1 MAKIQS
7 SFFKTKK
14 VNSYNQKN
22 FTCITINF
30 TLNLL
35 LVKPL
40 NFCVMG
46 KSKDKENKE
55 VKKPATKSLKEKRLE
70 KKEKKAGK
78 V

>member
-1 MAKIQS
+1 MHWILQIWKPGS
-7 SFFKTKK
+7 GKLSYFFAC
-14 VNSYNQKN
+14 
-22 FTCITINF
+22 FEINF

-35 LVKPL
+35 LVSPK
-40 NFCVMG
+40 NICAMG
-46 KSKDKENKE
+46 KSKDKESKE